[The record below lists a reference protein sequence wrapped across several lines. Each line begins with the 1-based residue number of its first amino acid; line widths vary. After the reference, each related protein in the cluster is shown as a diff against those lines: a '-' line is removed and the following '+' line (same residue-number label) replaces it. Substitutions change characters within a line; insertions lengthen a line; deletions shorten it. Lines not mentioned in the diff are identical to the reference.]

1 MFTAVFNFIDGKRLV
16 KIEAMLTI
24 VRAHRK
30 TERDKQD
37 ACIRN
42 LAPYSRPMC
51 GMERHPDYLADRA
64 RLKSEERAHAH
75 AVARDDA
82 AYAAL
87 LKRSLD
93 IQQRMKRRISDRK
106 EVTHSLHR
114 TVFFH

>member
-1 MFTAVFNFIDGKRLV
+1 MFTVVLNFIDSKRLA

-24 VRAHRK
+24 VRTHRK

-82 AYAAL
+82 AYSAL

-93 IQQRMKRRISDRK
+93 IQQRMNRRVSDRK
-106 EVTHSLHR
+106 QMTHSLHR
-114 TVFFH
+114 SASFH